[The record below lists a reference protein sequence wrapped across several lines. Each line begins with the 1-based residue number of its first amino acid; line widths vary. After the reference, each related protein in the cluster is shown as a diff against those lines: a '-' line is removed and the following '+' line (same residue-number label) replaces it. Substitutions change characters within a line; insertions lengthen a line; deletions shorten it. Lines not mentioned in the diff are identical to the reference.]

1 MIDSVIYFSQAVLKM
16 KWCHVGGVLNTHN
29 APGRNSGKGVRV
41 SGCTGQRGGE
51 GGPIG
56 LAVVGR
62 EQGERKRFVF
72 KWGLEVGEID
82 CVCTPQRWGG
92 GGRSVWD
99 WDRAG
104 ERKTI
109 YLHAII
115 AFTGIQNS
123 IFLIWLKHRLQQ
135 VAENGRGGRSVKKIK
150 WCTRLE
156 AE

>member
-1 MIDSVIYFSQAVLKM
+1 MIDSVIYFSQAAIKM
-16 KWCHVGGVLNTHN
+16 KWCHVGQVLNTHN
-29 APGRNSGKGVRV
+29 ASGGMVERVMGQWLYRTKGREP
-41 SGCTGQRGGE
+41 T
-51 GGPIG
+51 G
-56 LAVVGR
+56 LAVWGGGGGR
-62 EQGERKRFVF
+62 GENRGEGERFVF

-82 CVCTPQRWGG
+82 GLSLHTTERERE
-92 GGRSVWD
+92 RSVFD

-115 AFTGIQNS
+115 AFTDIQNS

-135 VAENGRGGRSVKKIK
+135 VAENGGKKIK

-156 AE
+156 GE